1 MKHIVTVIVI
11 IASLL
16 LCVGL
21 AACGGDRDIERQLD
35 RADAMMD
42 SIPAEALIILQEIDR
57 SRLGDADAARH
68 ALLLSQ
74 AYDKTAV
81 DIADDSLIAIARDYY
96 LTHPGRRDMLARAY
110 YYSGVVAFNA
120 ADYPESIYYLS
131 LADTLAAG
139 VADHRLRGVANAM
152 LAWSNSE
159 LLDLENEYRH
169 AERALRFFTLA
180 DDSARISRQKLYV
193 AICHLQLHRPAE
205 ALAMLDSP
213 GCEQSA
219 VTRASSL
226 VELGRL
232 DEFRAMMELNPALSN
247 SSKLMSRYARQLVGI
262 GNLVEADSAL
272 TRALRNAKNIS
283 DTASCMGVKAELL
296 KSHHDYKHANA
307 IIEHKLND
315 INNLLIATMHASQP
329 EGYSEA
335 IASINKIQQIE
346 AESHNRFVLSIIV
359 IIMVVVITTFII
371 TMVTQRAQRKVKEAD
386 YKQQLAEAQN
396 QCMRLKEDLG
406 SLQNDFDSLR
416 DKNSDLQQVYDSI
429 MDIMTDYD
437 AKSLKEL
444 TLKIIDELNGKV
456 TEYFNIPS
464 RDIESKSK
472 IKAEISAILSSDRK
486 KILEKHVDLMSPGLI
501 DRMRNEGAKPMDIE
515 VYVLEK
521 LKMNNSIIM
530 LLTNSISEKAVKSR
544 RTRIHKLVEKLAGSI
559 TVVSTD
565 QGESTGKTP
574 EQPD

>member
-1 MKHIVTVIVI
+1 MKQLITLI

-139 VADHRLRGVANAM
+139 VADHRLRGMANAM

-169 AERALRFFTLA
+169 AERALRFLTLA
-180 DDSARISRQKLYV
+180 GDSARISRQKLYV
-193 AICHLQLHRPAE
+193 AICHLQLNRPAE

-247 SSKLMSRYARQLVGI
+247 SSKLMADYARQLVGI

-272 TRALRNAKNIS
+272 ARALRNAKNIS

-296 KSHHDYKHANA
+296 KSRGEWRQYAETLEDGL
-307 IIEHKLND
+307 IEYDDLCNETMRHTYPIGYTEALKSVFDMEKSEIDARIHLRNL
-315 INNLLIATMHASQP
+315 ISVIVAGLLLIC
-329 EGYSEA
+329 
-335 IASINKIQQIE
+335 
-346 AESHNRFVLSIIV
+346 
-359 IIMVVVITTFII
+359 FII
-371 TMVTQRAQRKVKEAD
+371 GYVILHLRHRFKEFQYLNMLMIARN
-386 YKQQLAEAQN
+386 E
-396 QCMRLKEDLG
+396 C
-406 SLQNDFDSLR
+406 
-416 DKNSDLQQVYDSI
+416 DKN
-429 MDIMTDYD
+429 
-437 AKSLKEL
+437 EL
-444 TLKIIDELNGKV
+444 L
-456 TEYFNIPS
+456 
-464 RDIESKSK
+464 
-472 IKAEISAILSSDRK
+472 IKTLSSDNAALSEKCRVADDTVNQQRIADARNLVDSIRNQIDEIINCHIITSSAK
-486 KILEKHVDLMSPGLI
+486 TSDIAELKSKLKTILTYEQMRELEYYVDCNYNGVI
-501 DRMRNEGAKPMDIE
+501 TKMRNNGFKELHIKI
-515 VYVLEK
+515 YLFEK
-521 LKMNNSIIM
+521 LGFGNNTIAILIGSIAGK
-530 LLTNSISEKAVKSR
+530 TVANN
-544 RTRIHKLVEKLAGSI
+544 RTLIRKQVEKLM
-559 TVVSTD
+559 
-565 QGESTGKTP
+565 
-574 EQPD
+574 EQQ

>member
-139 VADHRLRGVANAM
+139 VADHRLRGMANAM

-169 AERALRFFTLA
+169 AERALRFLTLA
-180 DDSARISRQKLYV
+180 GDSARISRQKLYV
-193 AICHLQLHRPAE
+193 AICHLQLNRPAE

-247 SSKLMSRYARQLVGI
+247 SSKLMADYARQLVGI

-272 TRALRNAKNIS
+272 TRALRNAKNSS

-296 KSHHDYKHANA
+296 KSRGEWQQY
-307 IIEHKLND
+307 
-315 INNLLIATMHASQP
+315 
-329 EGYSEA
+329 
-335 IASINKIQQIE
+335 ASIVERRLAVLNADNRRAVRNADAGSRAEALHFLATNEKNELRMRNLTLTLWGITGTLLAVVMVYILLSLIRKKRRSDKLFEQQIE
-346 AESHNRFVLSIIV
+346 D
-359 IIMVVVITTFII
+359 
-371 TMVTQRAQRKVKEAD
+371 QK
-386 YKQQLAEAQN
+386 
-396 QCMRLKEDLG
+396 
-406 SLQNDFDSLR
+406 
-416 DKNSDLQQVYDSI
+416 
-429 MDIMTDYD
+429 
-437 AKSLKEL
+437 
-444 TLKIIDELNGKV
+444 
-456 TEYFNIPS
+456 
-464 RDIESKSK
+464 RDIKASKAYQTTLEQK
-472 IKAEISAILSSDRK
+472 ITEQEASSAILIEKCDKLLQTNEAFVNARHKYNSETLQGSVANLRAELTSLCKKYRDMVNDGQEVRGRCREEIMSVYTPGCKGLFECYVDKTHGNIIAMAREAGFDDEDIDMAVLDKLGFSNEEISILLDIISSGAATTRK
-486 KILEKHVDLMSPGLI
+486 SRL
-501 DRMRNEGAKPMDIE
+501 RT
-515 VYVLEK
+515 K
-521 LKMNNSIIM
+521 LKS
-530 LLTNSISEKAVKSR
+530 
-544 RTRIHKLVEKLAGSI
+544 AGI
-559 TVVSTD
+559 NI
-565 QGESTGKTP
+565 
-574 EQPD
+574 